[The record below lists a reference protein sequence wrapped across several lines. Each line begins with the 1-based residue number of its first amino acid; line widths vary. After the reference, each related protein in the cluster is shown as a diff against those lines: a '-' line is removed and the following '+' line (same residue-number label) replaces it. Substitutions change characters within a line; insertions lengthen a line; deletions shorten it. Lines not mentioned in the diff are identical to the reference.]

1 MQHLEKQLNLL
12 EKKFGGLQQKIQR
25 NVKSPH
31 EGNYNVKHQ
40 GGDRMNSEYHNY
52 SKIYSKYML
61 ENVDNEINIAEVGI
75 LNGIGLAIWC
85 DVFPNANIHG
95 YDIDISIFNNNLNNL
110 KSLNA
115 FKKNNPSIHAFDQF
129 LNNTDYIG
137 TIIKSQKYKIVI
149 DDGCHR
155 TKAILK
161 TFQSFIPYLTE
172 DFIYFIE
179 DNGNVYK
186 IIKETYPKYNVFYKN
201 KMTVVT
207 P

>member
-1 MQHLEKQLNLL
+1 MQQLEKQLNLL
-12 EKKFGGLQQKIQR
+12 EKKFGGLQQNIRR

-31 EGNYNVKHQ
+31 EGKYYVTHQ
-40 GGDRMNSEYHNY
+40 GGDRMNCKYHNY

-61 ENVDNEINIAEVGI
+61 EDVNNEINIVEVGI

-115 FKKNNPSIHAFDQF
+115 FKQNNPSIHTFDQF

-137 TIIKSQKYKIVI
+137 NIIKSQKYKIVI
-149 DDGCHR
+149 DDGCHQ

-161 TFQSFIPYLTE
+161 TFQSFIPHLTE

-179 DNGNVYK
+179 DNVNVHK
-186 IIKETYPKYNVFYKN
+186 IFKKTYPKYNVFYKDQ
-201 KMTVVT
+201 MTVIT